1 VQLQRF
7 HLSPTL
13 SVKERELEL
22 MTEITPSLLA
32 LQLMTGI
39 ALGAVYALLA
49 LGLSLIF
56 GMLTVV
62 NFAHGAFFMV
72 GAFLG
77 VYFLGLTGNFW
88 FSLVLTP
95 LAVGAIGLVTERFLV
110 RPLYGRGIDY
120 PLLLTFGLSYV
131 MVEAMRV
138 AFGIEGVPTSTPA
151 ELRGA
156 VDLGFGFFPKYR
168 LFLIGATALVVV
180 ALWLFIE
187 KTRYGLIIRAG
198 SRDAEI
204 VRVLGIDISRVWL
217 LVFGIGAAIAGLSG
231 VLAAPTRAVNPE
243 MGISVLAESFV
254 VTVVGG
260 MGSLPGAV
268 VAGLLVGIVFS
279 MTSLFAPDLAE
290 LSIFVLMA
298 VVLLI
303 RPQGLFGKPG
313 AMG

>member
-1 VQLQRF
+1 MLD
-7 HLSPTL
+7 
-13 SVKERELEL
+13 
-22 MTEITPSLLA
+22 ITPQLFA

-49 LGLSLIF
+49 IGLSLIF

-77 VYFLGLTGNFW
+77 VYSLTLTGNFW
-88 FSLVLTP
+88 FSL
-95 LAVGAIGLVTERFLV
+95 LAVPLVTGAIGLVCERFLV

-131 MVEAMRV
+131 LIDVMRFV
-138 AFGIEGVPTSTPA
+138 FGIEGLPSSTPN
-151 ELRGA
+151 ELKGS
-156 VDLGFGFFPKYR
+156 VFLGFGHFPLYR
-168 LFLIGATALVVV
+168 LFLIFATAVIVV

-204 VRVLGIDISRVWL
+204 VKVLGIDIAKVWW
-217 LVFGIGAAIAGLSG
+217 LVFGIGTAIAGLSG
-231 VLAAPTRAVNPE
+231 LLAAPTRAVNPE
-243 MGISVLAESFV
+243 MGIPILAESFV

-268 VAGLLVGIVFS
+268 VAGLLVGIVFA
-279 MTSLFAPDLAE
+279 MTSLFAPAYAE

-303 RPQGLFGKPG
+303 RPQGFFGKAG
-313 AMG
+313 LMD

>member
-1 VQLQRF
+1 MFDISPQLF
-7 HLSPTL
+7 
-13 SVKERELEL
+13 
-22 MTEITPSLLA
+22 A

-49 LGLSLIF
+49 IGLSLIF

-77 VYFLGLTGNFW
+77 VYSLGLTGSFW
-88 FSLVLTP
+88 FSLLLVP
-95 LAVGAIGLVTERFLV
+95 LATGAIGLLCERFLV

-131 MVEAMRV
+131 LIDVMRFV
-138 AFGIEGVPTSTPA
+138 FGIEGLPTSTPPD
-151 ELRGA
+151 LRG
-156 VDLGFGFFPKYR
+156 VVNLGFGSFPLYR
-168 LFLIGATALVVV
+168 LFLIAATAVIVLG
-180 ALWLFIE
+180 LWLFIE

-204 VRVLGIDISRVWL
+204 VKVLGIDIAKVWL
-217 LVFGIGAAIAGLSG
+217 LVFGIGTAIAGLSG
-231 VLAAPTRAVNPE
+231 LLAAPTRAVNPE
-243 MGISVLAESFV
+243 MGIPILAESFV

-268 VAGLLVGIVFS
+268 IAGLLVGVVFA
-279 MTSLFAPDLAE
+279 MTSLIAPEYAE

-303 RPQGLFGKPG
+303 RPQGFFGKAG
-313 AMG
+313 LMS

>member
-1 VQLQRF
+1 MLDISPQLF
-7 HLSPTL
+7 
-13 SVKERELEL
+13 
-22 MTEITPSLLA
+22 A

-39 ALGAVYALLA
+39 ALGAIYALLA
-49 LGLSLIF
+49 IGLSLIF

-77 VYFLGLTGNFW
+77 VHFLGITGNFW
-88 FSLVLTP
+88 FSLLLVP
-95 LAVGAIGLVTERFLV
+95 LATGAIGLVCERFLV

-131 MVEAMRV
+131 LIDVMRF
-138 AFGIEGVPTSTPA
+138 AFGIEGLPSSTPA
-151 ELRGA
+151 ALRGS
-156 VDLGFGFFPKYR
+156 VSLGFGHFPLYR
-168 LFLIGATALVVV
+168 LFLIGATAAIVL

-198 SRDAEI
+198 SRDPEI

-217 LVFGIGAAIAGLSG
+217 LVFGIGTAIAGLSG
-231 VLAAPTRAVNPE
+231 LLAAPTRAVNPE
-243 MGISVLAESFV
+243 MGIPILAESFV

-268 VAGLLVGIVFS
+268 VAGLLVGIVFA
-279 MTSLFAPDLAE
+279 MTSLVAPEYAE

-303 RPQGLFGKPG
+303 RPQGFFGKAG
-313 AMG
+313 LMS

>member
-1 VQLQRF
+1 
-7 HLSPTL
+7 
-13 SVKERELEL
+13 
-22 MTEITPSLLA
+22 MGEITPSLLM

-88 FSLVLTP
+88 FSLLLTP
-95 LAVGAIGLVTERFLV
+95 IAVGAIGLVTERFLV

-138 AFGIEGVPTSTPA
+138 AFGIEGLSSSTPA
-151 ELRGA
+151 ALRGA
-156 VDLGFGFFPKYR
+156 VNLGFGFFPLYR
-168 LFLIGATALVVV
+168 LFLIGATALVVL

-187 KTRYGLIIRAG
+187 KTRFGLIIRAG
-198 SRDAEI
+198 SRDPEI

-217 LVFGIGAAIAGLSG
+217 LVFGLGTAIAGLSG

-268 VAGLLVGIVFS
+268 VAGLLVGVVYS

-303 RPQGLFGKPG
+303 RPQGFFGKPG
-313 AMG
+313 LMN

>member
-1 VQLQRF
+1 
-7 HLSPTL
+7 
-13 SVKERELEL
+13 
-22 MTEITPSLLA
+22 MGDITPSLLA

-88 FSLVLTP
+88 FSLLLTP
-95 LAVGAIGLVTERFLV
+95 LAVGAIGLIAERFLV

-131 MVEAMRV
+131 MIEAMRV
-138 AFGIEGVPTSTPA
+138 AFGIEGVATSTPA

-156 VDLGFGFFPKYR
+156 VDLGFGFFPLYR
-168 LFLIGATALVVV
+168 LFLIGATAVVV
-180 ALWLFIE
+180 LGLWLFIE
-187 KTRYGLIIRAG
+187 KTRFGLIIRAG
-198 SRDAEI
+198 SRDPEI
-204 VRVLGIDISRVWL
+204 VRVLGIDISKVWL
-217 LVFGIGAAIAGLSG
+217 LVFGLGTAIAGLSG

-303 RPQGLFGKPG
+303 KPQGFFGKAG
-313 AMG
+313 LMS

>member
-1 VQLQRF
+1 MVDVTPQLF
-7 HLSPTL
+7 
-13 SVKERELEL
+13 
-22 MTEITPSLLA
+22 A

-49 LGLSLIF
+49 IGLSLIF

-77 VYFLGLTGNFW
+77 VYSLTLTGNFW
-88 FSLVLTP
+88 FSLLVVP
-95 LAVGAIGLVTERFLV
+95 LVVGAIGLVCERFLV

-131 MVEAMRV
+131 LIDVIRFV
-138 AFGIEGVPTSTPA
+138 FGIEGLPSSTPN
-151 ELRGA
+151 ELKGS
-156 VDLGFGFFPKYR
+156 VFLGFGHFPLYR
-168 LFLIGATALVVV
+168 LFLIFATAVIVL

-204 VRVLGIDISRVWL
+204 VKVLGIDIAKVWW
-217 LVFGIGAAIAGLSG
+217 LVFGIGTAIAGLSG
-231 VLAAPTRAVNPE
+231 LLAAPTRAVNPE
-243 MGISVLAESFV
+243 MGIPILAESFV

-268 VAGLLVGIVFS
+268 VAGLLVGIVFA
-279 MTSLFAPDLAE
+279 MTSLFAPAYAE

-303 RPQGLFGKPG
+303 RPQGFFGKAG
-313 AMG
+313 LMD

>member
-1 VQLQRF
+1 MVDI
-7 HLSPTL
+7 TL
-13 SVKERELEL
+13 DLFL
-22 MTEITPSLLA
+22 

-49 LGLSLIF
+49 VGLSLIF

-62 NFAHGAFFMV
+62 NFAHGAFFMM

-77 VYFLGLTGNFW
+77 VYFMNLTGSFW
-88 FSLVLTP
+88 FSLILVP
-95 LAVGAIGLVTERFLV
+95 VIVGAFGLLCERFLV

-131 MVEAMRV
+131 MIEAMRFI
-138 AFGIEGVPTSTPA
+138 FGIEGVPSSTPP

-156 VDLGFGFFPKYR
+156 VNLGFGHFPLYR
-168 LFLIGATALVVV
+168 LFLIAATAVIVLG
-180 ALWLFIE
+180 LWLFIE

-198 SRDAEI
+198 SRDPEI
-204 VRVLGIDISRVWL
+204 VKVLGIDISKVWL
-217 LVFGIGAAIAGLSG
+217 LVFGIGTAIAGLSG
-231 VLAAPTRAVNPE
+231 LLAAPTRAVNPE
-243 MGISVLAESFV
+243 MGIPILAESFV

-268 VAGLLVGIVFS
+268 IAGLLVGIVFA
-279 MTSLFAPDLAE
+279 MTSLFAPAYAE
-290 LSIFVLMA
+290 MSIFVLMA

-303 RPQGLFGKPG
+303 RPQGFFGKAG
-313 AMG
+313 LMS

>member
-1 VQLQRF
+1 VGD
-7 HLSPTL
+7 
-13 SVKERELEL
+13 
-22 MTEITPSLLA
+22 ITPSLLA
-32 LQLMTGI
+32 LQLVTGI
-39 ALGAVYALLA
+39 ALGAIYALLA
-49 LGLSLIF
+49 VGLSLIF
-56 GMLTVV
+56 GMLNVV

-77 VYFLGLTGNFW
+77 VYFQTLTGSFLI
-88 FSLVLTP
+88 SLVITP
-95 LAVGAIGLVTERFLV
+95 LAVGSVGLLTERFLV

-131 MVEAMRV
+131 LIEAMRIL
-138 AFGIEGVPTSTPA
+138 FGIEGMPSSTPA
-151 ELRGA
+151 ALRGA
-156 VDLGFGFFPKYR
+156 VDLGIGHFPLYR
-168 LFLIGATALVVV
+168 LVLIGATAAVVL

-198 SRDAEI
+198 SRDPEI
-204 VRVLGIDISRVWL
+204 VRVLGIDVGRVWL
-217 LVFGIGAAIAGLSG
+217 LVFGIGTAIAGLSG

-243 MGISVLAESFV
+243 MGITVLVESFV

-279 MTSLFAPDLAE
+279 LTSLLAPEFGE

-298 VVLLI
+298 LVLLV
-303 RPQGLFGKPG
+303 RPQGLFGKAG
-313 AMG
+313 LMG

>member
-1 VQLQRF
+1 MAEISFQL
-7 HLSPTL
+7 
-13 SVKERELEL
+13 
-22 MTEITPSLLA
+22 LL
-32 LQLMTGI
+32 LQLMTGL
-39 ALGAVYALLA
+39 ALGAIYALLA
-49 LGLSLIF
+49 VGLSLIF

-77 VYFLGLTGNFW
+77 VYFLGLTGSFW

-95 LAVGAIGLVTERFLV
+95 LAVGAIGLLCERFLV

-131 MVEAMRV
+131 MIESMRV
-138 AFGIEGVPTSTPA
+138 LFGLEGVPTSVPA
-151 ELRGA
+151 ELKGV
-156 VDLGFGFFPKYR
+156 VDLGIGSFPTYR
-168 LFLIGATALVVV
+168 LFLIVATAVIIG

-198 SRDAEI
+198 SRDPEI
-204 VRVLGIDISRVWL
+204 VRILGVDIARVWL
-217 LVFGIGAAIAGLSG
+217 IVFGIGTAIAGLSG
-231 VLAAPTRAVNPE
+231 LLAAPTRAVNAE
-243 MGISVLAESFV
+243 MGIPVLAESFV

-268 VAGLLVGIVFS
+268 VAGLLVGVVFS
-279 MTSLFAPDLAE
+279 MTSLFAPEYAE

-298 VVLLI
+298 VVLLV
-303 RPQGLFGKPG
+303 RPQGLFGKAG
-313 AMG
+313 LMG

>member
-1 VQLQRF
+1 MAELTPQL
-7 HLSPTL
+7 
-13 SVKERELEL
+13 L
-22 MTEITPSLLA
+22 M
-32 LQLMTGI
+32 LQLLTGL

-49 LGLSLIF
+49 IGLSLIF

-77 VYFLGLTGNFW
+77 VYFLTVTGSFW

-95 LAVGAIGLVTERFLV
+95 IAVGAIGLLCERFLV

-131 MVEAMRV
+131 LVEAMRV
-138 AFGIEGVPTSTPA
+138 VFGIDGLPTSTPA
-151 ELRGA
+151 ELRG
-156 VDLGFGFFPKYR
+156 VVNVGFGMFPLYR
-168 LFLIGATALVVV
+168 LFLIAATAVIVL

-198 SRDAEI
+198 SRDNEI
-204 VRVLGIDISRVWL
+204 VRVLGIDIAKIWL
-217 LVFGIGAAIAGLSG
+217 LVFGLGTAIAGLSG
-231 VLAAPTRAVNPE
+231 LLAAPTRAVNPE
-243 MGISVLAESFV
+243 MGIPVLAESFV

-260 MGSLPGAV
+260 MGSLVGAV
-268 VAGLLVGIVFS
+268 VAGMLVGVVFS
-279 MTSLFAPDLAE
+279 MTSLFAPEYAE

-298 VVLLI
+298 VVLLV
-303 RPQGLFGKPG
+303 RPQGLFGKAG
-313 AMG
+313 LMG

>member
-1 VQLQRF
+1 MLD
-7 HLSPTL
+7 
-13 SVKERELEL
+13 
-22 MTEITPSLLA
+22 ITPQLFA

-49 LGLSLIF
+49 IGLSLIF

-77 VYFLGLTGNFW
+77 VYSLGLTGSFW
-88 FSLVLTP
+88 FSLLLVP
-95 LAVGAIGLVTERFLV
+95 LATGAIGLVCERFLV

-131 MVEAMRV
+131 LIDVMRF
-138 AFGIEGVPTSTPA
+138 AFGIEGMPTSTPV
-151 ELRGA
+151 ELKGS
-156 VDLGFGFFPKYR
+156 VFLGFGHFPLYR
-168 LFLIGATALVVV
+168 LFLIAATAVIVLG
-180 ALWLFIE
+180 LWLFIE

-198 SRDAEI
+198 SRDPEI
-204 VRVLGIDISRVWL
+204 VKVLGIDIAKVWW
-217 LVFGIGAAIAGLSG
+217 LVFGLGTAIAGLSG
-231 VLAAPTRAVNPE
+231 LLAAPTRAVNPE
-243 MGISVLAESFV
+243 MGIPILAESFV

-268 VAGLLVGIVFS
+268 VAGLLVGVVFA
-279 MTSLFAPDLAE
+279 MTALVAPEYAE

-303 RPQGLFGKPG
+303 RPQGFFGK
-313 AMG
+313 ADLMS

>member
-1 VQLQRF
+1 MLDVTPQLF
-7 HLSPTL
+7 
-13 SVKERELEL
+13 
-22 MTEITPSLLA
+22 A

-49 LGLSLIF
+49 IGLSLIF

-77 VYFLGLTGNFW
+77 VYSLTLTGNFW
-88 FSLVLTP
+88 FSLLVVP
-95 LAVGAIGLVTERFLV
+95 LVVGAIGLVCERFLV

-131 MVEAMRV
+131 LIDVIRFV
-138 AFGIEGVPTSTPA
+138 FGIEGLPSSTPN
-151 ELRGA
+151 ELKGS
-156 VDLGFGFFPKYR
+156 VFLGFGHFPLYR
-168 LFLIGATALVVV
+168 LFLIFATAVIVL

-204 VRVLGIDISRVWL
+204 VKVLGIDIAKVWW
-217 LVFGIGAAIAGLSG
+217 LVFGIGTAIAGLSG
-231 VLAAPTRAVNPE
+231 LLAAPTRAVNPE
-243 MGISVLAESFV
+243 MGIPILAESFV

-268 VAGLLVGIVFS
+268 VAGLLVGIVFA
-279 MTSLFAPDLAE
+279 MTSLFAPAYAE

-303 RPQGLFGKPG
+303 RPQGFFGKAG
-313 AMG
+313 LMD

>member
-1 VQLQRF
+1 MF
-7 HLSPTL
+7 D
-13 SVKERELEL
+13 
-22 MTEITPSLLA
+22 ITPQLFA

-49 LGLSLIF
+49 IGLSLIF

-77 VYFLGLTGNFW
+77 VYSLGLTGSFW
-88 FSLVLTP
+88 FSLLLVP
-95 LAVGAIGLVTERFLV
+95 LATGAIGLVCERFLV

-131 MVEAMRV
+131 LVDLMRFT
-138 AFGIEGVPTSTPA
+138 FGIEGLPTSTPV
-151 ELRGA
+151 ELKGS
-156 VDLGFGFFPKYR
+156 VFLGFGHFPLYR
-168 LFLIGATALVVV
+168 LFLIAATAVIVLG
-180 ALWLFIE
+180 LWLFIE

-204 VRVLGIDISRVWL
+204 VKVLGIDISKVWL
-217 LVFGIGAAIAGLSG
+217 LVFGIGTAIAGLSG
-231 VLAAPTRAVNPE
+231 LLAAPTRAVNPE
-243 MGISVLAESFV
+243 MGIPILAESFV

-268 VAGLLVGIVFS
+268 VAGLLVGVVFA
-279 MTSLFAPDLAE
+279 MTSLVAPEYAE

-303 RPQGLFGKPG
+303 RPQGFFGKAG
-313 AMG
+313 LMS

>member
-1 VQLQRF
+1 VDQ
-7 HLSPTL
+7 
-13 SVKERELEL
+13 
-22 MTEITPSLLA
+22 ITPSLIA
-32 LQLMTGI
+32 LQLVTGI

-49 LGLSLIF
+49 VGLSLIF

-77 VYFLGLTGNFW
+77 VYFQVLTGSFLL
-88 FSLVLTP
+88 SLVITP
-95 LAVGAIGLVTERFLV
+95 LVVGSIGLFCERFLV

-131 MVEAMRV
+131 LIEGVRMI
-138 AFGIEGVPTSTPA
+138 FGIEGMSSSTPKA
-151 ELRGA
+151 LRGA
-156 VDLGFGFFPKYR
+156 VDLGFGHFPLYR
-168 LFLIGATALVVV
+168 LVLILATAVVV
-180 ALWLFIE
+180 AALWLFIE

-198 SRDAEI
+198 SRDPEI
-204 VRVLGIDISRVWL
+204 VRVLGIDVSRVWWM
-217 LVFGIGAAIAGLSG
+217 VFGIGTAIAGLSG
-231 VLAAPTRAVNPE
+231 VLAAPTRAVNAE
-243 MGISVLAESFV
+243 MGITVLAESFV

-279 MTSLFAPDLAE
+279 LTSLLAPDLAE

-298 VVLLI
+298 LVLLV
-303 RPQGLFGKPG
+303 RPQGLFGKAG
-313 AMG
+313 LMS

>member
-1 VQLQRF
+1 MFDISLQLF
-7 HLSPTL
+7 
-13 SVKERELEL
+13 
-22 MTEITPSLLA
+22 A

-49 LGLSLIF
+49 IGLSLIF

-77 VYFLGLTGNFW
+77 VYSLSLTGSFW
-88 FSLVLTP
+88 FSLLLVP
-95 LAVGAIGLVTERFLV
+95 LATGAIGLLCERFLV

-131 MVEAMRV
+131 LIDLMRFI
-138 AFGIEGVPTSTPA
+138 FGIEGLPSSTPTA
-151 ELRGA
+151 LRGA
-156 VDLGFGFFPKYR
+156 VDLGFGHFPVYR
-168 LFLIGATALVVV
+168 LFLIAATAVIVLV
-180 ALWLFIE
+180 LWLFIE

-198 SRDAEI
+198 SRDSEI
-204 VRVLGIDISRVWL
+204 VKVLGIDIAKVWL
-217 LVFGIGAAIAGLSG
+217 LVFGIGTAIAGLSG
-231 VLAAPTRAVNPE
+231 LLAAPTRAVNPE
-243 MGISVLAESFV
+243 MGIPILAESFV

-268 VAGLLVGIVFS
+268 VAGLLVGVVFA
-279 MTSLFAPDLAE
+279 MTSLLAPEYAE

-298 VVLLI
+298 VVLLW
-303 RPQGLFGKPG
+303 RPQGFFGKAG
-313 AMG
+313 LMS

>member
-1 VQLQRF
+1 MADISFQL
-7 HLSPTL
+7 
-13 SVKERELEL
+13 
-22 MTEITPSLLA
+22 LL
-32 LQLMTGI
+32 LQLMTGL
-39 ALGAVYALLA
+39 ALGAIYALLA
-49 LGLSLIF
+49 VGLSLIF

-77 VYFLGLTGNFW
+77 VYFLGLTGSFW

-95 LAVGAIGLVTERFLV
+95 LAVGAIGLLCERFLV

-131 MVEAMRV
+131 MIESMRV
-138 AFGIEGVPTSTPA
+138 LFGLEGVPTSVPS
-151 ELRGA
+151 ELKGV
-156 VDLGFGFFPKYR
+156 VDLGFGSFPIYR
-168 LFLIGATALVVV
+168 LFLILATAIIIG

-198 SRDAEI
+198 SRDPEI
-204 VRVLGIDISRVWL
+204 VRILGVDIAKVWL
-217 LVFGIGAAIAGLSG
+217 IVFGIGTAIAGLSG
-231 VLAAPTRAVNPE
+231 LLAAPTRAVNAE
-243 MGISVLAESFV
+243 MGIPVLAESFV

-268 VAGLLVGIVFS
+268 VAGLLVGVVFS
-279 MTSLFAPDLAE
+279 MTSLFAPEYAE

-298 VVLLI
+298 VVLLV
-303 RPQGLFGKPG
+303 RPQGLFGKAG
-313 AMG
+313 LMG

>member
-1 VQLQRF
+1 MGDITVNLVLVQL
-7 HLSPTL
+7 
-13 SVKERELEL
+13 
-22 MTEITPSLLA
+22 A
-32 LQLMTGI
+32 TGI

-56 GMLTVV
+56 GMLNVV
-62 NFAHGAFFMV
+62 NFAHGAFYMV

-77 VYFLGLTGNFW
+77 VYFLGLTGSFW
-88 FSLVLTP
+88 LSLVLTP
-95 LAVGAIGLVTERFLV
+95 LAVGAIGLLVERFLV

-131 MVEAMRV
+131 LIEAMRTI
-138 AFGIEGVPTSTPA
+138 FGIEGVETSVPA
-151 ELRGA
+151 SLRGA
-156 VDLGFGFFPKYR
+156 VHLGFGFFPLYR
-168 LFLIGATALVVV
+168 LFLIGATAVIIL
-180 ALWLFIE
+180 ALYLFIE

-198 SRDAEI
+198 SRDPEI
-204 VRVLGIDISRVWL
+204 VRVLGVDVARIWL
-217 LVFGIGAAIAGLSG
+217 LVFAIGTAIAGLSG

-243 MGISVLAESFV
+243 MGIPVLAESFV

-268 VAGLLVGIVFS
+268 VAGLLVGVVFS
-279 MTSLFAPDLAE
+279 LTSLFAPELAE

-298 VVLLI
+298 LVLLV
-303 RPQGLFGKPG
+303 RPQGLFGKTG